1 MISKIIWALCACCAG
16 SALGAAEIAYV
27 TDSLRLGLHRADDTS
42 DAPFQNLLSGAA
54 LEVLER
60 NANFAHVRTE
70 DGQEGW
76 VKTSYLVGQ
85 KPAVR
90 RVAELEVELQSLRA
104 ELNASRHSVFAD
116 AADSLPARADRA
128 SGDRGVSAEADL
140 RAENAR
146 LAATLEQFRG
156 SLPVAWVIG
165 ALVVVGA
172 GGFLTGLWWLDA
184 LIRRRHGGFRVY

>member
-1 MISKIIWALCACCAG
+1 MISKIILALCACCAG

-76 VKTSYLVGQ
+76 VKTTYLVGQ
-85 KPAVR
+85 KPAIR
-90 RVAELEVELQSLRA
+90 RVAELEVEVQSLRA
-104 ELNASRHSVFAD
+104 ELNASRQLAAD
-116 AADSLPARADRA
+116 TPDSLPARADRA
-128 SGDRGVSAEADL
+128 ADDGGAGAVADL
-140 RAENAR
+140 RVENAR
-146 LAATLEQFRG
+146 LEATLEQFRG
-156 SLPVAWVIG
+156 SLPVVWVIG